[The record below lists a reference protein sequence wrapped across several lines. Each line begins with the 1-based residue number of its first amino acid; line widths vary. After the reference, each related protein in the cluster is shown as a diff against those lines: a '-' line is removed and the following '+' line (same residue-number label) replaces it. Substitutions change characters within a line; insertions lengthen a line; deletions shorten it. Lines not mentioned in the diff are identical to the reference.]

1 MKISR
6 MTTDQAADALC
17 RIAPP
22 FTRMLQ
28 DKETVPALQQL
39 MDSAQD
45 EKPVESLTAV
55 LLKVVPYLLKDHKN
69 DVYEIIGALTGK
81 TEQQIGK
88 QNILKTVQDI
98 KDSLD
103 QDLIDFFRS
112 SGGQTKTSES
122 E

>member
-1 MKISR
+1 MKISQ

-28 DKETVPALQQL
+28 DKETVPAIQQ
-39 MDSAQD
+39 MFDSLQD
-45 EKPVESLTAV
+45 EKPVESITAV
-55 LLKVVPYLLKDHKN
+55 LLKVVPYLLKDHKC

-81 TEQQIGK
+81 TQQQIGK

-103 QDLIDFFRS
+103 QELVDFFRS
-112 SGGQTKTSES
+112 SGGQTETSES
-122 E
+122 A